1 MSFGKKKTTP
11 ATLLG
16 LISHLLKNKDKEDSI
31 NKSYYICYVQ
41 VNIFTDGAVYRYGP
55 LARNLEL
62 SNLLSCLRD
71 PMTSHGFIS
80 AFLTFGP

>member
-1 MSFGKKKTTP
+1 MSFGKKTPTP

-16 LISHLLKNKDKEDSI
+16 LISHLLKNKEGSI
-31 NKSYYICYVQ
+31 NKSYYVCYVQ

-71 PMTSHGFIS
+71 PITSHGFIS

>member
-1 MSFGKKKTTP
+1 MSFGKKTPTP

-16 LISHLLKNKDKEDSI
+16 LISHLLKNKDSI
-31 NKSYYICYVQ
+31 NKSYYVCYVQ

-71 PMTSHGFIS
+71 PITSHGFIS

>member
-1 MSFGKKKTTP
+1 MSFGKKTPTP

-16 LISHLLKNKDKEDSI
+16 LISHLLKNKDSI
-31 NKSYYICYVQ
+31 NKSYYVCYVQ
-41 VNIFTDGAVYRYGP
+41 VNIFTDGAVHRYGP

-71 PMTSHGFIS
+71 PITSHGFIS